1 MKTFERLES
10 QVRSYCRS
18 FPVIFE
24 TAEGAYL
31 TDVEGRRYIDFFAG
45 AGALNYGHNHPAM
58 KQAIVEYLAKNGVV
72 HSLDMATSAK
82 KTFLE
87 RFESVILR
95 PRGLDYRLQF
105 TGPTGTNAVEA
116 ALKLARRIK
125 LRSNVIAFTNSFHGL
140 SAGSLAV
147 TAGGSYRHEAYIN
160 RCDVAFMPFDG
171 YFGETINTIEYIE
184 KLIAENGSGVDLP
197 AAVIVETIQA
207 EGGVNV
213 ASRQWLRQLEALC
226 REWDILLI
234 VDDIQ
239 VGCGRTG
246 TFFSFEQAG
255 IQPDFVVLSKAIS
268 GFGLPMSLLLI
279 KPELDQW
286 QPGEHSG
293 TFRGNNLA
301 FLTACEALR
310 FWETTQFSQAIED
323 KSRLL
328 AERLRAIADG
338 HPELPLSVRGT
349 GLIYGL
355 EMYDPLLAQAT
366 ARHAF
371 QDGLLIELSG
381 SKRSVLKFLPPLVI
395 SDALLEEGLDRIGRS
410 IELVLHRDY
419 QAKSTSPTSTVAG
432 N

>member
-1 MKTFERLES
+1 MRTFERLES

-18 FPVIFE
+18 FPVVFE

-45 AGALNYGHNHPAM
+45 AGALNYGHNYPAM
-58 KQAIVEYLAKNGVV
+58 KQVIVEYLAKNGVV

-87 RFESVILR
+87 RFESVILL

-116 ALKLARRIK
+116 ALKLARRITR
-125 LRSNVIAFTNSFHGL
+125 RSNVIAFTNSFHGL
-140 SAGSLAV
+140 TAGSLAV
-147 TAGGSYRHEAYIN
+147 TADRSYRHEAYIN
-160 RCDVAFMPFDG
+160 RRDVAFMPYDG
-171 YFGETINTIEYIE
+171 YFGETFNTIEYIE
-184 KLIAENGSGVDLP
+184 KVIADNGSGVDLP

-213 ASRQWLRQLEALC
+213 ASGQWLRQLEALC
-226 REWDILLI
+226 RKWDMLLI

-246 TFFSFEQAG
+246 TFFSFERAG
-255 IQPDFVVLSKAIS
+255 LLPDFVVLSKAIS

-301 FLTACEALR
+301 FLTASEALR
-310 FWETTQFSQAIED
+310 FWETAQFSQAIAE
-323 KSRLL
+323 KSRVL
-328 AERLRAIADG
+328 AERLRAIADR
-338 HPELPLSVRGT
+338 HPELQLSVRGT

-355 EMYDPLLAQAT
+355 EMHDPLLARAT
-366 ARHAF
+366 ARAAF
-371 QDGLLIELSG
+371 QDGLLIEVSG
-381 SKRSVLKFLPPLVI
+381 PKSSVLKFLPPLVI
-395 SDALLEEGLDRIGRS
+395 SEASLDEGLDRIGRS
-410 IELVLHRDY
+410 IELVLHQELR
-419 QAKSTSPTSTVAG
+419 S
-432 N
+432 